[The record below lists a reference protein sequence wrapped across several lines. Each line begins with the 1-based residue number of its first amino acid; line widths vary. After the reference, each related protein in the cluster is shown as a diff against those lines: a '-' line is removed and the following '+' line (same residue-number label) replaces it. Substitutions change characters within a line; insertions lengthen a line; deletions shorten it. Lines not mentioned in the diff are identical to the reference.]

1 MCMLIMMDGIAG
13 AFFTT
18 YEAVKYTLGETSTS
32 TRAQRS
38 SQSQNETIRRFPVLH
53 SLPAP
58 IVHAIASST
67 AEMVSCL
74 MITPAEVLKQ
84 NAQVVQMQGGG
95 QQTAAI
101 QVISRFRHRPW
112 KLWSGYV
119 ALVGRNLPFTG
130 LHFPVFEYVRSHV
143 VDWRQAEKK
152 KDKDD
157 NGGEPGRIQE
167 WNPVLERAVLTGF
180 SAGVSGMTAS
190 VVTTPI
196 DVVKTRVM
204 LAASNGH
211 VSGGEDGGAA
221 APGPDTMKKIGTR
234 GTIDIGKEIWENEGL
249 KGLFKGGFIRAA
261 WTAVSLGLYLSIY
274 EAGRFY
280 LENRRR
286 NRHGMMQKKEGEA
299 VV

>member
-1 MCMLIMMDGIAG
+1 MYICANRRKHTAG

-18 YEAVKYTLGETSTS
+18 YEAVKYTLGETSAT
-32 TRAQRS
+32 TRARRS
-38 SQSQNETIRRFPVLH
+38 SQSQNETIHKFPILH
-53 SLPAP
+53 SLPTP

-84 NAQVVQMQGGG
+84 NAQVIEKSGG

-101 QVISRFRHRPW
+101 QVFSRFRHKPW
-112 KLWSGYV
+112 KLWSGYA

-130 LHFPVFEYVRSHV
+130 LHFPLFEYVRSHV
-143 VDWRQAEKK
+143 VDWRQKEKR
-152 KDKDD
+152 KDKDG
-157 NGGEPGRIQE
+157 NGGELGRIEE

-180 SAGVSGMTAS
+180 SAGLSGMVAS
-190 VVTTPI
+190 IVTTPI

-211 VSGGEDGGAA
+211 ISGGEERDA

-234 GTIDIGKEIWENEGL
+234 GTVDVGKGIWENEGI
-249 KGLFKGGFIRAA
+249 KGLFKGGLIRAA

-280 LENRRR
+280 LEIRRKDR
-286 NRHGMMQKKEGEA
+286 DGKVHKKEGEG
-299 VV
+299 VI